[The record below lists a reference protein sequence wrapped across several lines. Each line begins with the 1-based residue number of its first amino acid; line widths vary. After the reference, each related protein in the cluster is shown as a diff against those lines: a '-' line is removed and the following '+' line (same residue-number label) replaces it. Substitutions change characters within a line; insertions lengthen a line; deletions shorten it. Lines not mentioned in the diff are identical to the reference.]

1 MSNFTQ
7 LRDEIGSVGVTFLEE
22 YLVAL
27 SLLGLPNN
35 FDSYEDLVNGREKL
49 PSWEQLLSY
58 LVREEIRW
66 SNREKSSSKVEDEK

>member
-35 FDSYEDLVNGREKL
+35 LDSYENLVNGREKL
-49 PSWEQLLSY
+49 PSWE
-58 LVREEIRW
+58 
-66 SNREKSSSKVEDEK
+66 